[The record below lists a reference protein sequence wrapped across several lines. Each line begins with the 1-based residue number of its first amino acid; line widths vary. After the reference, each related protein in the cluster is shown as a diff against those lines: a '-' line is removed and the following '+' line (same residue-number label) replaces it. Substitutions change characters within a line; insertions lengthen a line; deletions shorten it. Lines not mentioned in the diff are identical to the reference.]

1 VARRILPAILAVLTL
16 AGCGQWQRVGDD
28 RAPTPEQTL
37 ASVLDLPTAY
47 RRMGR
52 LASGGTLPFV
62 GTVAFTAG
70 PGDSV
75 KAILGVS
82 LENRA
87 LMFQK
92 DAASYVARYHIAM
105 SLAPVGGPPVELGRD
120 EEVRVNNF
128 QETLRSDESILFQQV
143 FHLTPG
149 SYHVTVSIRDRT
161 STSMTQAEG
170 EFVAPV
176 FGPGSVTAPILAY
189 QVTGRRERSQDL
201 EVVLSPRGTVAF
213 GGDTLLALVEGYD
226 FPRPTTVPVEVV
238 DDQDSVVHR
247 DSLRFEGKIPVE
259 ARVIRLAPETQP
271 LGELR
276 LAVGTGAGRRET
288 SALVSFSTQW
298 IITNYDDM
306 LNLLRFFGHDDQLSA
321 LRNAPDAERPALWR
335 EFYKAVDPVP
345 ITPDNEALDQYFA
358 RVAIANARFRDEGIP
373 GWRTDRGEVFITLGE
388 PDQVIDASATTQGRT
403 IQWEY
408 IQSRL
413 TIYFWDDT
421 GFGRFRMTP
430 ESRSEFDR
438 VLARLRRQA
447 P

>member
-1 VARRILPAILAVLTL
+1 MTRRTLPASLAVLVL
-16 AGCGQWQRVGDD
+16 AGCGQWQRAGSD
-28 RAPTPEQTL
+28 RAPTPEQSL
-37 ASVLDLPTAY
+37 SSVLDLTTAY

-52 LASGGTLPFV
+52 LAAGGALPFV

-75 KAILGVS
+75 KAILGLS

-92 DAASYVARYHIAM
+92 DGATYVARYHIGM
-105 SLAPVGGPPVELGRD
+105 SLTPVGAPPVELGRD
-120 EEVRVNNF
+120 EEVRVNDF

-143 FHLTPG
+143 FHLMPG
-149 SYHVTVSIRDRT
+149 SYHVAVSIRDRSSGT
-161 STSMTQAEG
+161 TTQAEG

-201 EVVLSPRGTVAF
+201 ELVLSPRGSVAF

-226 FPRPTTVPVEVV
+226 FPRPTTVPVEVI

-247 DSLRFEGKIPVE
+247 DSLQFEGQIPVE

-276 LAVGTGAGRRET
+276 LVVGDGPGRRES

-306 LNLLRFFGHDDQLSA
+306 LNLLRFFGHDDKLAA
-321 LRNAPDAERPALWR
+321 LRNAPDEERPRLWR

-358 RVAIANARFRDEGIP
+358 RVAIANQRFRDEGMP
-373 GWRTDRGEVFITLGE
+373 GWRTDRGEVFISLGD
-388 PDQVIDASATTQGRT
+388 PDQIIDASSTSQGRV

-408 IQSRL
+408 IQLRL
-413 TIYFWDDT
+413 TIYFWDES

-438 VLARLRRQA
+438 VLARVRRQA

>member
-1 VARRILPAILAVLTL
+1 VTRRTLPATLAVLALT
-16 AGCGQWQRVGDD
+16 GCGQWQRAGSDQT
-28 RAPTPEQTL
+28 PTPEQTL
-37 ASVLDLPTAY
+37 TSVLDLTTAY

-52 LASGGTLPFV
+52 LAAGGTLPFV

-82 LENRA
+82 LENRH

-92 DAASYVARYHIAM
+92 DGPSYVARYHIQM
-105 SLAPVGGPPVELGRD
+105 SLTPVGAPPVELGRD

-161 STSMTQAEG
+161 SANTTQAEG
-170 EFVAPV
+170 EFVAPA

-189 QVTGRRERSQDL
+189 QVTGRRERAQDL
-201 EVVLSPRGTVAF
+201 EVVLSPRGSVAF

-226 FPRPTTVPVEVV
+226 FPQPTIVPIEVV
-238 DDQDSVVHR
+238 DERDSVVHR
-247 DSLRFEGKIPVE
+247 DSLRFEGRSPVE
-259 ARVIRLAPETQP
+259 ARVIRIAPETQP

-276 LAVGTGAGRRET
+276 LAVGAGPSRRET

-298 IITNYDDM
+298 IITNYEDM
-306 LNLLRFFGHDDQLSA
+306 LNLLRFFGHDAKLA
-321 LRNAPDAERPALWR
+321 ELRDAPDEDRPALWR

-358 RVAIANARFRDEGIP
+358 RVAVANQRFRDEGIP
-373 GWRTDRGEVFITLGE
+373 GWRTDRGEVFITLGD
-388 PDQVIDASATTQGRT
+388 PDQIIDASTTNQGRT

-408 IQSRL
+408 IQLRL
-413 TIYFWDDT
+413 VIYFWDET
-421 GFGRFRMTP
+421 GFGRFRLTP

-438 VLARLRRQA
+438 VLARVRRQA

>member
-1 VARRILPAILAVLTL
+1 MTRRTSSATLAVLAL
-16 AGCGQWQRVGDD
+16 AGCGQWQRAGSDQT
-28 RAPTPEQTL
+28 PTPEQTL
-37 ASVLDLPTAY
+37 TSVLDLTTAY

-52 LASGGTLPFV
+52 LAAGGTLPFV

-92 DAASYVARYHIAM
+92 DGPSYVARYHIQM
-105 SLAPVGGPPVELGRD
+105 SLTPVGAPPVEFGRD
-120 EEVRVNNF
+120 EEVRVNDF

-143 FHLTPG
+143 FHLMPG

-161 STSMTQAEG
+161 SANTTQAEG
-170 EFVAPV
+170 EFVAPA

-189 QVTGRRERSQDL
+189 QVTGRRERAQDL
-201 EVVLSPRGTVAF
+201 EVVLSPRGSVAF

-226 FPRPTTVPVEVV
+226 FPQPTTVPIEVV
-238 DDQDSVVHR
+238 DERDSVVHR
-247 DSLRFEGKIPVE
+247 DSLRFEGQSPVE

-276 LAVGTGAGRRET
+276 LAVGAGPSRRET

-298 IITNYDDM
+298 IITNYEDM
-306 LNLLRFFGHDDQLSA
+306 LNLLRFFGHDAKLA
-321 LRNAPDAERPALWR
+321 ELRDAPDEDRPALWR

-358 RVAIANARFRDEGIP
+358 RVAIANQRFRDEGIP
-373 GWRTDRGEVFITLGE
+373 GWRTDRGEVFITLGD
-388 PDQVIDASATTQGRT
+388 PDQIIDASSTNQGRT

-408 IQSRL
+408 IQLRL
-413 TIYFWDDT
+413 VIYFWDET

-438 VLARLRRQA
+438 VLARVRRQA